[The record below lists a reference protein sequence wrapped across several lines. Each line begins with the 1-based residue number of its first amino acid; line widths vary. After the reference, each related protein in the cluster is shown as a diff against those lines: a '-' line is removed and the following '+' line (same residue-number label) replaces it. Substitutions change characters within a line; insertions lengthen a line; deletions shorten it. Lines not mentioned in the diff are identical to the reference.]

1 MLRKLTRNSDAL
13 GAGVAL
19 AVLIAASLACVAGE
33 DTGAAD
39 SFGEINAIIEGTIPP
54 SGGAAL
60 SGARVATDR
69 GDFSTTTDATGYYKL
84 NVAGPRTYNVFAT
97 SQGYRTVV

>member
-1 MLRKLTRNSDAL
+1 MRSESPTPREVIPMLRKLTRNSDAL

-39 SFGEINAIIEGTIPP
+39 SFGEIAN
-54 SGGAAL
+54 
-60 SGARVATDR
+60 RNR
-69 GDFSTTTDATGYYKL
+69 W
-84 NVAGPRTYNVFAT
+84 
-97 SQGYRTVV
+97 